1 MGIDGLDLC
10 VCCRNLLG
18 VLCEPKSLGLSVS
31 IDVDLIFMSVIQVDL
46 ISAWGIGID
55 SFFSVEIGIDL
66 SDALPALSVWIQ
78 S

>member
-1 MGIDGLDLC
+1 MSTKNDL
-10 VCCRNLLG
+10 VCEW
-18 VLCEPKSLGLSVS
+18 VV
-31 IDVDLIFMSVIQVDL
+31 QVDL